1 MPLLPLALSAH
12 VSAWNPVG
20 VSGGVEGQR
29 PALDASCQFCGLHA
43 AGWQEPFHCNG
54 DHADA
59 SPGNIVSAC
68 PLCHLCQHLD
78 RPHIHEEAALIWLPE
93 MSQAAVI
100 ALARGVHLVLQAC
113 GEPAHME
120 RGIPI
125 RDKPGLQAAWAAHDA
140 LRKRTASAEERLGT
154 ASPLDLSA
162 ALLGLSPAALKRGGV
177 LLRGLRLLPLG
188 RLYRDGDD
196 IYPKV
201 LADWAAVASPA
212 SKPGPP
218 PAPSTEGRAS

>member
-20 VSGGVEGQR
+20 VSDGVEGQP
-29 PALDASCQFCGLHA
+29 PALDPSCQFCGFDA
-43 AGWQEPFHCNG
+43 AGWQEPFHRDGN
-54 DHADA
+54 HADA
-59 SPGNIVSAC
+59 AAGSIVSAC

-100 ALARGVHLVLQAC
+100 ALARGVHLVLHAH
-113 GEPAHME
+113 GEPAHMD
-120 RGIPI
+120 RGIPV
-125 RDKPGLQAAWAAHDA
+125 RDTTDVKSAWAAYDA
-140 LRKRTASAEERLGT
+140 LRKRSQSAQERLGT

-188 RLYRDGDD
+188 RLYHGRHDV
-196 IYPKV
+196 YPQI
-201 LADWAAVASPA
+201 LIAWAAAAASQ
-212 SKPGPP
+212 
-218 PAPSTEGRAS
+218 PAPPSTSPMQGPAE

>member
-20 VSGGVEGQR
+20 VTDGVEGQR
-29 PALDASCQFCGLHA
+29 PALDRSCQFCGLDA
-43 AGWQEPFHCNG
+43 AGWQEPFHCDG
-54 DHADA
+54 DHANG

-100 ALARGVHLVLQAC
+100 ALARGVHLVLHAH
-113 GEPAHME
+113 GEPAHMD
-120 RGIPI
+120 RGIPV
-125 RDKPGLQAAWAAHDA
+125 RDTPALQSAWATHDA
-140 LRKRTASAEERLGT
+140 LRKRSHSAEERLGT

-188 RLYRDGDD
+188 RLYHGRHDV
-196 IYPKV
+196 YPKI
-201 LADWAAVASPA
+201 LAAWAAAAASQ
-212 SKPGPP
+212 
-218 PAPSTEGRAS
+218 PAPSSTSPMQGPAA

>member
-1 MPLLPLALSAH
+1 MPLLSLALSAH

-20 VSGGVEGQR
+20 VSGDEGQH
-29 PALDASCQFCGLHA
+29 PALDRSCQFCGLDA
-43 AGWQEPFHCNG
+43 AGWQEPFHRDGN
-54 DHADA
+54 HADA

-100 ALARGVHLVLQAC
+100 ALARGVHLVLHAK
-113 GEPAHME
+113 GEPAHMD
-120 RGIPI
+120 RGIPVH
-125 RDKPGLQAAWAAHDA
+125 DTPALQSAWATHNA
-140 LRKRTASAEERLGT
+140 LRKRSHSAQERLGT

-188 RLYRDGDD
+188 RLYHGQHDV
-196 IYPKV
+196 YPKV
-201 LADWAAVASPA
+201 LAAWAAAAASQ
-212 SKPGPP
+212 
-218 PAPSTEGRAS
+218 PAPPSTSPMQGPAV